1 MKIEQLFSRD
11 QIAERVNE
19 LGRKISADY
28 SDKKQ
33 LLVLCI
39 LNGSIFFTADLLR
52 EISVPCNL
60 NCIKAKSYQGTQ
72 STGNVNISYGADV
85 DVSGCDVLI
94 IEDIV
99 DTGTTLKAL
108 IEKYNLQKPNSLKVC
123 TFLNKKERRTSDVS
137 ADYVG
142 FEIDDIFVVG
152 YGMDYDGKYREI
164 PYIGYIT
171 EG

>member
-1 MKIEQLFSRD
+1 MKIEHLFSRD
-11 QIAERVNE
+11 QISVRVNE
-19 LGRKISADY
+19 MARRISADY
-28 SDKKQ
+28 SETKE

-85 DVSGCDVLI
+85 DVSGRDVLI

-108 IEKYNLQKPNSLKVC
+108 IEKYKLQKPHSIKVC
-123 TFLNKKERRTSDVS
+123 TFLDKKIRRVEDVS
-137 ADYVG
+137 VDYIG
-142 FEIDDIFVVG
+142 FEIDDKFVVG
-152 YGMDYDGKYREI
+152 YGMDCDGKYREL

-171 EG
+171 EV